1 MTSINRPTY
10 SHRLELT
17 AELFGDELCTYLG
30 YFRMIRGVND
40 CNLESE
46 IVGGIMDVQTAQYAT
61 VSFLNK
67 VTAFLTHGSIPH
79 DTAHQFW

>member
-46 IVGGIMDVQTAQYAT
+46 IVGGIMDV
-61 VSFLNK
+61 
-67 VTAFLTHGSIPH
+67 
-79 DTAHQFW
+79 